1 MRNKEEVRN
10 KGSLENDWD
19 VGSVEQLDWVWLGLA
34 LNSVALDSK
43 INSESLEENDDEED
57 ENSWEQVDKIWEFRS
72 VEWMLDSL
80 EFIGSEEDGVEEG
93 NDWSLV
99 LLSVGSG
106 LGDGGEW
113 LPDDGLAD
121 VDGNEE
127 GDTRVSD
134 TVSLLE

>member
-57 ENSWEQVDKIWEFRS
+57 KNSWEQVDKIWEFRS

>member
-10 KGSLENDWD
+10 KGSLKNDWD

-57 ENSWEQVDKIWEFRS
+57 KNSWEQVDKIWEFRS